1 MSLPAQLPLCQWL
14 VPGSLK
20 DVSAKMRDWQERQS
34 AGLQIE
40 PFDEEGTDTEQSI
53 CLHGPLWGEFGRLR
67 LAYVDRGQ
75 TLLGLYWPPYP
86 TPAETAVYEA
96 QIRRLHSAARVQ
108 LCASSICTGRKNLC
122 LTWPPGCTS
131 GDCLAWTWCGPAW
144 PTCSVESRFAP
155 VPMDQLV
162 PPSGEIRTNSPNIP
176 NARKHPKRDISR
188 TKESDTRLLKL
199 WSDGLSVKQ
208 IARQTGK
215 TEKTI
220 LNRLSL
226 LRKTLGEQAVP
237 RRR

>member
-14 VPGSLK
+14 VPGCLK
-20 DVSAKMRDWQERQS
+20 DVSEKMRDWQERQS
-34 AGLQIE
+34 AGLQVE
-40 PFDEEGTDTEQSI
+40 PFDEEGTDTDISI
-53 CLHGPLWGEFGRLR
+53 CLHGPLWGEFGRIQ

-75 TLLGLYWPPYP
+75 TMLGLYWPPYP
-86 TPAETAVYEA
+86 TPAETETYEA
-96 QIRRLHSAARVQ
+96 QIRDSIPQPRAALRMLDMYGPEKSLPYLAARLHERRLSGLDMVR
-108 LCASSICTGRKNLC
+108 AS
-122 LTWPPGCTS
+122 
-131 GDCLAWTWCGPAW
+131 LAHLFGGVTL
-144 PTCSVESRFAP
+144 AP

-162 PPSGEIRTNSPNIP
+162 PPGGEIRTDSPNIQ

-208 IARQTGK
+208 IAMQTGK